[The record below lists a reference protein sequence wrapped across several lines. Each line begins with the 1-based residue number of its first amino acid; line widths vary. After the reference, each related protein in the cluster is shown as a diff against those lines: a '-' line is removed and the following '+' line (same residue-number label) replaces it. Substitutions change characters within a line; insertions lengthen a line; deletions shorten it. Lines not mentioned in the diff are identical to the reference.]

1 MKGPR
6 MSKILSEDIGSFVRK
21 EREHGVK
28 EVVKCMILTLMDE
41 EISLSSHYG
50 KNVDKINEV
59 QAVIFQLGKLNAKLK
74 YSDKK

>member
-6 MSKILSEDIGSFVRK
+6 MSRILWEDTRSFVRK

-28 EVVKCMILTLMDE
+28 EVVSCMISGLMDE
-41 EISLSSHYG
+41 KTSLSSNYG

-59 QAVIFQLGKLNAKLK
+59 QAVIFRLEKLNAKLK
-74 YSDKK
+74 YNDKK